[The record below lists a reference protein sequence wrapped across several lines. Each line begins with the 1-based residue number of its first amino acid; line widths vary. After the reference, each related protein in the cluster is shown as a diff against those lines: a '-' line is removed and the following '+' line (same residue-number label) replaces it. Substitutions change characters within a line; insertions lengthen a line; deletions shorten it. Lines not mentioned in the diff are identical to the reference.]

1 MTLLVSDKVSISVE
15 LEEGAVV
22 GILMEHIDKSPLNLA
37 DILSKNDIIEKSRR
51 ERWATQIED
60 TLNQLHAI
68 GVVWGDAKTSN
79 ILIDEKDD
87 VWIIDFGGGQTLG
100 WVDYKLVGTKDGD
113 LHVLK
118 RTLEA
123 LDA

>member
-37 DILSKNDIIEKSRR
+37 DILSKNDIIEKSRK
-51 ERWATQIED
+51 EKWATQIED
-60 TLNQLHAI
+60 TLKQLHAI

-79 ILIDEKDD
+79 IHIDEKGD
-87 VWIIDFGGGQTLG
+87 VWIVDFGGGQTLG
-100 WVDYKLVGTKDGD
+100 WVDYGLVGTKDGD
-113 LHVLK
+113 LQALK
-118 RTLEA
+118 RIWRP
-123 LDA
+123 